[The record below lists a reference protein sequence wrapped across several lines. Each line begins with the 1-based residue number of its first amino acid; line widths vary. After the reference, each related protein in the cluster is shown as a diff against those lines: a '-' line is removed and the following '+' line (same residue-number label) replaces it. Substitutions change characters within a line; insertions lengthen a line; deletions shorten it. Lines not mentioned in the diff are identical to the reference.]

1 MSEDVFEVIFR
12 MFAALPEKAE
22 KLQME
27 ELKTAVAYRDLA
39 KTLEKEGYREY
50 AEKLREIAST
60 EEKHAEFFKKLKE
73 AVLKK

>member
-1 MSEDVFEVIFR
+1 MSEDVFAVIFR
-12 MFAALPEKAE
+12 LLATLPEKVE

-27 ELKTAVAYRDLA
+27 ELKTSVAYRDLA
-39 KTLEKEGYREY
+39 KTLEKEGYKEY

-73 AVLKK
+73 AVIRR